1 MSKVRMKRFTVSIL
15 AGSLALAGAA
25 HALRFCPDPPCTV
38 QSPPNQLP
46 PPPPPQYVSPPDVVV
61 QFSSCLNSA
70 APAFVDGLRT
80 SMVGA
85 MQSLDLNHDDP
96 PPNPDVR
103 ATCVNG
109 TQLFG
114 AWLYQPGS
122 YGSTDTATARNVGLS
137 QQSVIAGN
145 ETFGFQFKPQGIRR
159 LVSIRMQDQPR
170 TLDDD
175 GFPDP
180 SGDVH
185 LNGNFAIDYTN
196 SDYYGRT
203 VVDLGLDGWYD
214 GPFSNTDFTIH
225 IWDFI
230 SLNQYGSI
238 DCDTAAW
245 AAPTET
251 TVDTILASLTGG
263 AGGSLRDIID
273 GGPGCKIARLV
284 PRSILVPNTPLKAVF
299 NYTRANAYDGSGLT
313 LAGTWSLV
321 GRQPSVTFYGDFSVQ
336 QEPNLPFSGTYTGQ
350 ASDLR
355 APLSFSWT
363 SLDATPVS
371 GTNHPTMVWNLPNV
385 GVGQSVQRNLV
396 LRVTDADG
404 FQALAVRTIHLAR
417 VQVIDDTPPVCK
429 AKPWQCP
436 VL

>member
-1 MSKVRMKRFTVSIL
+1 
-15 AGSLALAGAA
+15 
-25 HALRFCPDPPCTV
+25 
-38 QSPPNQLP
+38 
-46 PPPPPQYVSPPDVVV
+46 
-61 QFSSCLNSA
+61 
-70 APAFVDGLRT
+70 
-80 SMVGA
+80 
-85 MQSLDLNHDDP
+85 
-96 PPNPDVR
+96 
-103 ATCVNG
+103 VNG
-109 TQLFG
+109 RQLFG

-122 YGSTDTATARNVGLS
+122 YGGADTATARNVGLS
-137 QQSVIAGN
+137 QQSVIAGD
-145 ETFGFQFKPQGIRR
+145 ETFGFRFHPLGIRR
-159 LVSIRMQDQPR
+159 LVSIRLQDQPR

-175 GFPDP
+175 GYPDP

-185 LNGNFAIDYTN
+185 LNGNFVIDYTN

-203 VVDLGLDGWYD
+203 VVDLGLDGSYD
-214 GPFSNTDFTIH
+214 GPFSNTDFRIH
-225 IWDFI
+225 IFDFI
-230 SLNQYGSI
+230 TLTQYGSI
-238 DCDTAAW
+238 DCDTSAR

-263 AGGSLRDIID
+263 AVGSLGDIID
-273 GGPGCKIARLV
+273 GGPGCKIARMV

-299 NYTRANAYDGSGLT
+299 NYTRVNAYNGSGLT

-321 GRQPSVTFYGDFSVQ
+321 GRQPSVTLYGNFSIE

-355 APLSFSWT
+355 PPLSFSWT

-385 GVGQSVQRNLV
+385 GVGQRVQRNLE

-404 FQALAVRTIHLAR
+404 FQALAVRPVHLSR
-417 VQVIDDTPPVCK
+417 VQVIDDIPPSCK

-436 VL
+436 DL